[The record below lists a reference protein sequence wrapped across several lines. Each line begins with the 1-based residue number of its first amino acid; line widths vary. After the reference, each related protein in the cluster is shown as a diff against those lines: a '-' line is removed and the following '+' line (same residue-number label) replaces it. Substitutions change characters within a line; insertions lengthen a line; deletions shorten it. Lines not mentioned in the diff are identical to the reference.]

1 MSKKYYL
8 PKIEKPFEFEEVA
21 EKILKGELVK
31 NDFIWFKGLEN
42 WIPVKDVSDFEPVF
56 EVYRKEA
63 EKHIAKALGEDEE
76 SKKND
81 EMRSILSENDDETMD
96 FDSDISF
103 LPEWITPGRI
113 FVFFLI
119 IFAFTGFFYFYRFIY
134 VDSLEK
140 HKKAAELTKEDKL
153 ELERIRMSSGVSSID
168 KIEGIKVKKISRS
181 EEEKILAEAYLAFKE
196 DEAKKKALE
205 ESKKSG
211 GKKTKRATRRKK
223 KSASLFDEVSKEE
236 LSDFRK
242 SLIASVSGK
251 RQESFVK
258 KRKSIGRSKDKEM
271 DSGNLSSDQISEVVK
286 ENYRYIRHCYN
297 RALKKDMNLRGKL
310 EVTLHILGNGKVAK
324 VETKGRRF
332 KGTDMEACVKRF
344 IKQKWEFPPF
354 EGAISTV
361 TIPFV
366 LSSN

>member
-1 MSKKYYL
+1 MSKRYYL
-8 PKIEKPFEFEEVA
+8 PKIEKPFEFEEIA

-31 NDFIWFKGLEN
+31 NDFIWFEGLEN

-56 EVYRKEA
+56 EVYRNEA

-76 SKKND
+76 SRRND
-81 EMRSILSENDDETMD
+81 EIRSVLSGNDDETID
-96 FDSDISF
+96 FNADKNF
-103 LPEWITPGRI
+103 VPEWITPGRV
-113 FVFFLI
+113 FVFFLMI
-119 IFAFTGFFYFYRFIY
+119 AVFTGFFYFYRFIY

-140 HKKAAELTKEDKL
+140 YKKSAELTKEDKL
-153 ELERIRMSSGVSSID
+153 ELERIRMSSGVTSID
-168 KIEGIKVKKISRS
+168 KVEGIKIKKISRS
-181 EEEKILAEAYLAFKE
+181 EEEKILAEAYRSLKE
-196 DEAKKKALE
+196 DEAEKKALRE
-205 ESKKSG
+205 NKKSG
-211 GKKTKRATRRKK
+211 DKKTENTVRGKKKT
-223 KSASLFDEVSKEE
+223 ASLFDEVSREE
-236 LSDFRK
+236 LSNFRK
-242 SLIASVSGK
+242 SLVSSVSGK
-251 RQESFVK
+251 RKEGSVK
-258 KRKSIGRSKDKEM
+258 NRKSMHKSESEDM
-271 DSGNLSSDQISEVVK
+271 DSGNLSSDQISKVVK